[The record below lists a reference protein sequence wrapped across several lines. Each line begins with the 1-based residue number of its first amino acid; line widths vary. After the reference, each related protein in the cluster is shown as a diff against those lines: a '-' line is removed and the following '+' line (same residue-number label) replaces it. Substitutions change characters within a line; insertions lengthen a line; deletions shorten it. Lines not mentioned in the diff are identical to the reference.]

1 MLDPRAISVASDYWA
16 SFFNCPVAE
25 LFTSPIHVGLHGPE
39 LEGYWGA
46 SALFR
51 EGKAMVS
58 IPSGSDEFL
67 AESLADPAR
76 LSAPAVFTD
85 AFSTLSA
92 LTIGPAYVGYASFI
106 HEPGSSARALN
117 ESDTPALQH
126 LQDECHPAEWDH
138 GGSPIEHP
146 CSGVFVDGRLASLA
160 GYETWGGT
168 IAHISIITHPDFR
181 GRGYARDAV
190 AHLATRA
197 LAEGLLP
204 QYRTLESNL
213 PSIRVAQALGFSH
226 YASSVA
232 VRFNAD
238 GKTQSPPQ

>member
-1 MLDPRAISVASDYWA
+1 MLDPRAISVASNYWA

-25 LFTSPIHVGLHGPE
+25 LFATPTRVGLHGPE

-51 EGKAMVS
+51 QGKAMVS
-58 IPSGSDEFL
+58 TPSGSDEFL

-76 LSAPAVFTD
+76 LSSPAGFAETFAP
-85 AFSTLSA
+85 LSA
-92 LTIGPAYVGYASFI
+92 LTIGPAYVGYASLI

-117 ESDTPALQH
+117 ESDTPAIQH
-126 LQDECHPAEWDH
+126 LQNECDSHEWDH

-146 CSGVFVDGRLASLA
+146 CSGVFIDGRLASLA

-181 GRGYARDAV
+181 GRGYARDTV

-197 LAEGLLP
+197 LGAGLLP
-204 QYRTLESNL
+204 QYRTLESNA
-213 PSIRVAQALGFSH
+213 PSIRLAQALGFSR
-226 YASSVA
+226 YATSVA
-232 VRFNAD
+232 VRFSTD
-238 GKTQSPPQ
+238 GNRP